1 MKCYNGVKVDG
12 MEVLYIY
19 LKHFAYPWRYFEIMP
34 RFGRDI
40 PQLSM
45 ISNLVKNFIYEN
57 YKHGLENLGQDL
69 LSPLNLQLYADSLHA
84 RGAPLHN
91 FLGFIDVTVHPI
103 L

>member
-40 PQLSM
+40 PVIHDIKFSQEFHL
-45 ISNLVKNFIYEN
+45 
-57 YKHGLENLGQDL
+57 
-69 LSPLNLQLYADSLHA
+69 
-84 RGAPLHN
+84 
-91 FLGFIDVTVHPI
+91 
-103 L
+103 